1 VPRGEDGEGLAAW
14 YWGDLARV
22 QVVCKAAQPT
32 ELLWWC
38 DADVAPGGGIR
49 KPFDAL
55 LQEPAS
61 SGRTRSNS
69 DCAPAG
75 RTFEGGNRQPT
86 SADCDCG
93 RKETAPCGG
102 GRARG
107 QGGVSGG
114 WIRPA
119 RTATIHT
126 VVARPRINWA
136 GRRDF
141 VAAPAS
147 PETCA
152 APKHRA
158 AAQNSLLWLPYD
170 YGPSADL

>member
-14 YWGDLARV
+14 YWGDLARI

-49 KPFDAL
+49 KPFDSL

-75 RTFEGGNRQPT
+75 GTFEGNRGVPT
-86 SADCDCG
+86 AIAEEKKLPRAAGD
-93 RKETAPCGG
+93 
-102 GRARG
+102 ARG
-107 QGGVSGG
+107 AKGASQ
-114 WIRPA
+114 
-119 RTATIHT
+119 
-126 VVARPRINWA
+126 
-136 GRRDF
+136 
-141 VAAPAS
+141 AAEYALR
-147 PETCA
+147 E
-152 APKHRA
+152 
-158 AAQNSLLWLPYD
+158 QQQ
-170 YGPSADL
+170 